1 MLEVEKERD
10 FMVIRAKNIS
20 LNCQQSDRIEN
31 YTNSV
36 NIVK

>member
-10 FMVIRAKNIS
+10 FMVIRPKNIS
-20 LNCQQSDRIEN
+20 LNYQKKDRIEN

-36 NIVK
+36 NNVK